1 MSRKDSWL
9 DHEDAFLANT
19 VLTHIE
25 QGKTQLE
32 AFETVSAALNR
43 TAAGVGFRWN
53 GFVRKSYELEIK
65 EAKTKRLDN
74 KSKGKNL
81 IAPTTKSNRL
91 IESIDETIE
100 ILMRLD
106 NEHRTLCNKLSESQ
120 LRKEELDLEL
130 RRLKAYT
137 PNVMPYDHVTEDAE
151 ALKMIIQKASELLA
165 TQSKKP
171 AI

>member
-9 DHEDAFLANT
+9 VHEDDFLANT

-32 AFETVSAALNR
+32 AFEAVSVALNR
-43 TAAGVGFRWN
+43 SAAGVGFRWN
-53 GFVRKSYELEIK
+53 GFVRKEYEVEIK
-65 EAKTKRLDN
+65 AAKAKRLEN
-74 KSKGKNL
+74 KSKTKPS
-81 IAPTTKSNRL
+81 ITPTRSDL
-91 IESIDETIE
+91 SIESIDETIE

-106 NEHRTLCNKLSESQ
+106 NEHRILCNKLSDAL

-130 RRLKAYT
+130 RKLKAHT
-137 PNVMPYDHVTEDAE
+137 PNVKPYDYVTEDAE